1 MKKLCVHSKI
11 ASQVVNKNL
20 IKYGFQIKG
29 ASFYKIITMKRLS
42 ILLLLSAL
50 TLASCSE
57 QFDSRRKIFVTGSAE
72 EEVTPDIIY
81 FGIALKE
88 YTDITG
94 KKVVITD
101 LEKQL
106 FEAVNK
112 VGIPKKDLRIN
123 DVSSYSNPSQ
133 KQKNPDFIIRKQY
146 RIRMNDLNKI
156 NTIISEL
163 DPKSIEYTQVESY
176 DYSRLAERKKE
187 IKIKA
192 LREAKAKA
200 EYLAEAGESE
210 LGKLLEV
217 RESSAENSPQAMP
230 MMDEMAVQQSSA
242 QSSNIGFKKIKLNYV
257 VSAVYELK

>member
-1 MKKLCVHSKI
+1 
-11 ASQVVNKNL
+11 
-20 IKYGFQIKG
+20 
-29 ASFYKIITMKRLS
+29 MKRLS
-42 ILLLLSAL
+42 ILLLLSAI

-57 QFDSRRKIFVTGSAE
+57 QFDSRRKIFVTGYAE

-88 YTDITG
+88 YTG
-94 KKVVITD
+94 SNGRKVAIKD
-101 LEKQL
+101 LEEQL
-106 FEAVNK
+106 FEAVNIA
-112 VGIPKKDLRIN
+112 GIPKKDLRIN
-123 DVSSYSNPSQ
+123 DVSSYSNPSP

-146 RIRMNDLNKI
+146 RIRMNELDNI
-156 NTIISEL
+156 NTILSAL

-192 LREAKAKA
+192 LKDAKAKA
-200 EYLAEAGESE
+200 GYLAEAGEST

-217 RESSAENSPQAMP
+217 RESSAENSPQAML
-230 MMDEMAVQQSSA
+230 MMDEVALQQSSA
-242 QSSNIGFKKIKLNYV
+242 QGTNIGFKKIKLSYV